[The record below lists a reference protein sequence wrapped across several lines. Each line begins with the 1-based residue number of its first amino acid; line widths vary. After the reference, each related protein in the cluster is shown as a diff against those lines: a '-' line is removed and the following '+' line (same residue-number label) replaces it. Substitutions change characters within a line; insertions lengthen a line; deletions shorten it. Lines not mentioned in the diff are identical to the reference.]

1 MRELSGEENMPMKF
15 DLWAGLIRVVRK
27 NVRVAAYAAAAL
39 SLPPSAA
46 FASDAIW
53 VESWA
58 ASPQPTWGG
67 DFPLPTL
74 LPFNLWN
81 QTVRQRIRVSLGGDK
96 LRIVLSN
103 EYGKAPLSID
113 SIHLALPGED
123 GSKID
128 VVTDKA
134 VTFSGS
140 THLVIPAGAPAVSDP
155 VDLHVPARGDVDIS
169 FFVTGP
175 TPIDTFHWDAEET
188 GYIGG
193 GDQVA
198 SASIDQPATT
208 TTRIFLSE
216 VLVQA
221 PASSR
226 AVVAFGDSIT
236 DGAGSGLDKN
246 FRWPDFL
253 AERLAAD
260 NVAVVNAGISGA
272 RLLNTRMGE
281 NAMARFSR
289 DVLSVPN
296 VRAVVVLIGINDIAW
311 PGQSFDPAAPFLT
324 KEELIAGY
332 CQLIASAHA
341 HNVRIIAGTLT
352 PFENALK
359 GSPLQGYYNTQRDEL
374 RREINDWIRVSGKF
388 DAVVDLDRLVADPG
402 NPLAIRDALQADHLH
417 FSPEG
422 NKLVANALTPATLF
436 GDQ

>member
-1 MRELSGEENMPMKF
+1 MKLNF
-15 DLWAGLIRVVRK
+15 GVALVRVVRK
-27 NVRVAAYAAAAL
+27 NTLVAACAATAL
-39 SLPPSAA
+39 PLLPSAA

-53 VESWA
+53 IKSWA

-81 QTVRQRIRVSLGGDK
+81 QTVRQRIRVSLGGGK

-103 EYGKAPLSID
+103 EYGKTPLRID
-113 SIHLALPGED
+113 SVHIALPGGD

-128 VVTDKA
+128 VVTDRA

-140 THLVIPAGAPAVSDP
+140 TRLVIPAGAPAVSDP
-155 VDLHVPARGDVDIS
+155 VDLHVPARGDIDVS
-169 FFVTGP
+169 FFVTGR
-175 TPIDTFHWDAEET
+175 TPINTFHWDAEET
-188 GYIGG
+188 GYIGA

-198 SASIDQPATT
+198 SASIDQPSTT
-208 TTRIFLSE
+208 TTRVFLSE

-221 PASSR
+221 PATAR

-236 DGAGSGLDKN
+236 DGAASGIDKN

-253 AERLAAD
+253 ADRLAAD
-260 NVAVVNAGISGA
+260 NIAVVNAGISGA
-272 RLLNTRMGE
+272 RLLNTLMGE

-311 PGQSFDPAAPFLT
+311 PTFDPAARVLT
-324 KEELIAGY
+324 AEELIAGY
-332 CQLIASAHA
+332 RQLIATAHA

-359 GSPLQGYYNTQRDEL
+359 GSPLQGYYNAQRDEL
-374 RREINDWIRVSGKF
+374 RRRINDWIRAGGTF

-402 NPLAIRDALQADHLH
+402 DPLAIRDALQADHLH
-417 FSPEG
+417 FSVEG
-422 NKLVANALTPATLF
+422 NKLIANALTPAILF